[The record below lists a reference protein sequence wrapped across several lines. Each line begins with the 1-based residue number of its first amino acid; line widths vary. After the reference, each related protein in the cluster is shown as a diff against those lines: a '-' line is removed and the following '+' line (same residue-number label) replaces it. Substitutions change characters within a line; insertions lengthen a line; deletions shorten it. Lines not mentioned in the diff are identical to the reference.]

1 MFDNF
6 ISQLLIISLL
16 FFSCIRIFTVKTAK
30 IDSFVIFAPVALIIS
45 ILNILTFG
53 LTLINLGVF
62 LLALLIFFTN
72 VRSLFRISA
81 KLVVDTYSPLFLI
94 FTIFELVLL
103 IVTGIFIILYRP
115 VKVNPDKFDSTKQ
128 ILRYTGSCST
138 GFSQILPDTFN
149 RRTTAWINLY
159 KPKQVENSTG
169 QVKPVVLINPGPK
182 AGAVDY
188 EPFIY
193 FLSQKGYEV
202 LAGEFYSNDAGFA
215 PSFWNSKILRKFY
228 SLYINKKV
236 VQNEKQIKIQ
246 TGKALSEI
254 AVSLY
259 GKDRKFFIVSDGM
272 DFDSVYEIIGS
283 TGGQTLGFFSLNSVS
298 EYKSSPLG
306 FVEQTNILLA
316 KQFALTRDKTFFIP
330 RYAAGKCMEQIRAIT
345 DSLNVMEDAAY

>member
-30 IDSFVIFAPVALIIS
+30 IDSFVVFAPLALLIS
-45 ILNILTFG
+45 VLNIFTFG
-53 LTLINLGVF
+53 LSLINLGVF
-62 LLALLIFFTN
+62 ALALLIFFTN

-94 FTIFELVLL
+94 FTFFELALL
-103 IVTGIFIILYRP
+103 IAAGIFIFLYRP
-115 VKVNPDKFDSTKQ
+115 VKLNADKFDSTKK
-128 ILRYTGSCST
+128 ILRYTGNCST

-149 RRTTAWINLY
+149 QKTTAWINLY
-159 KPKQVENSTG
+159 QPEQNENSTG
-169 QVKPVVLINPGPK
+169 PVKPVVLINAGPK

-193 FLSQKGYEV
+193 FLSQKGYDV
-202 LAGEFYSNDAGFA
+202 LAGEFYSNDAALA
-215 PSFWNSKILRKFY
+215 PAFWNSKILRKFY
-228 SLYINKKV
+228 SLNINKDS

-259 GKDRKFFIVSDGM
+259 
-272 DFDSVYEIIGS
+272 
-283 TGGQTLGFFSLNSVS
+283 
-298 EYKSSPLG
+298 
-306 FVEQTNILLA
+306 
-316 KQFALTRDKTFFIP
+316 
-330 RYAAGKCMEQIRAIT
+330 
-345 DSLNVMEDAAY
+345 